1 MVSCAL
7 AVMLDPASRKI
18 GLSGWIAVH
27 ARQSHLGWRNA
38 TPQWSTFT
46 ILSSM
51 LDEAG
56 NHRVTPPT
64 PATRPP
70 DFKVEIGFAG
80 AALWIVSRHS
90 VDLRTN
96 ASPLNR

>member
-1 MVSCAL
+1 M
-7 AVMLDPASRKI
+7 
-18 GLSGWIAVH
+18 SGKATK
-27 ARQSHLGWRNA
+27 GWRNA

-80 AALWIVSRHS
+80 AALWIVSKHS